1 MWRWMFLAGAAMV
14 CGCQTPFGFG
24 GEDWEDN
31 VDDPF
36 APEDAASA
44 LDTAN
49 TDGAGGPLVLAS
61 HAYCAD
67 GEPEGIAALVDGEDV
82 WVTHVGFSD
91 ECTACAS
98 WSVQAFTAV
107 HDVTLTYSDLDAS
120 TCDCDC
126 AVFGI
131 ETVMTGFT
139 DGTWQLA
146 AGEDSVTFSF
156 GLVSE

>member
-1 MWRWMFLAGAAMV
+1 MWRVMLFSGAAWL

-24 GEDWEDN
+24 GEEWEDN

-36 APEDAASA
+36 GAVDTTGELTDSASN
-44 LDTAN
+44 DS
-49 TDGAGGPLVLAS
+49 AGPFVLAA
-61 HAYCAD
+61 HAFCAD
-67 GEPEGIAALVDGEDV
+67 GEPEGMGALVDGADV

-98 WSVQAFTAV
+98 WSVQAFPSGT
-107 HDVTLTYSDLDAS
+107 DVTVTYSDLDAT

-126 AVFGI
+126 GVFGI
-131 ETVMTGFT
+131 EYVMTGFT
-139 DGTWQLA
+139 DGRWTLA
-146 AGEDSVTFSF
+146 AGEDSVAFDY

>member
-1 MWRWMFLAGAAMV
+1 MWRMMLLSGTALT

-24 GEDWEDN
+24 GEEWDDN

-36 APEDAASA
+36 VNNDTTQGVTDSA
-44 LDTAN
+44 
-49 TDGAGGPLVLAS
+49 GAEATGPFVLAA

-67 GEPEGIAALVDGEDV
+67 GEPHGMGALVDGANV

-98 WSVQAFTAV
+98 WSVQAIPDGT
-107 HDVTLTYSDLDAS
+107 DVVIAYSDLDGA

-126 AVFGI
+126 GVFGI
-131 ETVMTGFT
+131 EYVMTGFT
-139 DGTWQLA
+139 SGTWNLA
-146 AGEDSVTFSF
+146 AGDDAVSFDYDLVT
-156 GLVSE
+156 E